1 MYALTYPFLLTHSL
15 TFCRSFSPLSMTLI
29 VDSDKEFLW
38 SQRYAILDKAEF
50 LPAMVMSV
58 PWHKSDVVQEFYDL
72 LDLWKKPLPTQA
84 LQLLDRRFMDPKV
97 RAYAVHSLEVLPDDE
112 LVLFMLQLCQQ
123 LKFESFIDSA
133 LARFLLRRALL
144 NSRIIGHHFFWL
156 LQSEI
161 YNVDVK
167 ERFSTLLEIYVK
179 NCGSHRL
186 ALGHQMFV
194 MKRLE
199 CVAELVTH
207 GESKSARLT
216 ILRDEL
222 KKVQFPP
229 EFCLPLNPNLIIRG
243 IDIERCRV
251 MESKKKPLWLT
262 FKDAPKGGND
272 LVLMLKVGD
281 DLRQDALIMQ
291 LLRVMNDLWEKKGHY

>member
-1 MYALTYPFLLTHSL
+1 
-15 TFCRSFSPLSMTLI
+15 
-29 VDSDKEFLW
+29 
-38 SQRYAILDKAEF
+38 
-50 LPAMVMSV
+50 
-58 PWHKSDVVQEFYDL
+58 
-72 LDLWKKPLPTQA
+72 
-84 LQLLDRRFMDPKV
+84 
-97 RAYAVHSLEVLPDDE
+97 
-112 LVLFMLQLCQQ
+112 
-123 LKFESFIDSA
+123 
-133 LARFLLRRALL
+133 
-144 NSRIIGHHFFWL
+144 
-156 LQSEI
+156 
-161 YNVDVK
+161 
-167 ERFSTLLEIYVK
+167 
-179 NCGSHRL
+179 
-186 ALGHQMFV
+186 MFV